1 MPYSLLYH
9 PAVRDEDLQKIPRNV
24 QSRLARAIEARLTTE
39 PARYGAPLRGTLRAY
54 WKLRVGDYR
63 IVYKIVGQ
71 EVWILCIFHRKEVYD
86 TITSRKTWSPGEE

>member
-9 PAVRDEDLQKIPRNV
+9 PVVRSEDLQNIPRNI

-39 PARYGAPLRGTLRAY
+39 PARYGTPLKGTLRPY

-63 IVYKIVGQ
+63 IVYKIVSR
-71 EVWILCIFHRKEVYD
+71 EVWILAILHRKEVYD
-86 TITSRKTWSPGEE
+86 AMSGRRGWTPQEE